1 MKLSFSKISPAEA
14 LEICT
19 WEYQPPYDIYSQNNP
34 PNPEDVEAILNPQY
48 DYHAIRNEDD
58 SLVAFCSFG
67 EDARVK
73 GGCYTEEALDIGIG
87 VRPDLTGLGMGGQF
101 TEAVLSFAIQ
111 RYSPK
116 KLRVTIAG
124 FNKRAQQVCINAG
137 FTEADTFSNPSG
149 RQFIVFTKVL

>member
-1 MKLSFSKISPAEA
+1 M
-14 LEICT
+14 
-19 WEYQPPYDIYSQNNP
+19 
-34 PNPEDVEAILNPQY
+34 NPQY